1 MPEVVLFEDRY
12 DVFAKK
18 YTAQQDPLMST
29 IRETPGEEDD
39 RDYVKNYNE
48 HHDHQGEPGFFEE
61 NPEEEPES

>member
-1 MPEVVLFEDRY
+1 
-12 DVFAKK
+12 
-18 YTAQQDPLMST
+18 MST